1 MTVLSAP
8 AVPSWEAPCPCV
20 PHPRGAVVHPAPD
33 SLPPPPP
40 PQADIDLHDIPQPG
54 AIAWWRSLRLGRV
67 LLYHLPNFLPVAYMH
82 TFIAEVRRR
91 GRGGGSGGEGGGRG
105 TGTGGGDIFTSASF
119 PSVNIVSWLCPP
131 GQDILRVIDYVV
143 SSLSAVEHVELRVS
157 ADLSWA
163 PILER
168 LGELRG
174 LRSLQLSPCF
184 SRMNDDVELPS
195 GQHLAAICARMKV
208 CRPPARPG
216 SVRSTGPPGLP
227 GALGSLARVDERL
240 LV

>member
-1 MTVLSAP
+1 M
-8 AVPSWEAPCPCV
+8 
-20 PHPRGAVVHPAPD
+20 
-33 SLPPPPP
+33 
-40 PQADIDLHDIPQPG
+40 
-54 AIAWWRSLRLGRV
+54 
-67 LLYHLPNFLPVAYMH
+67 
-82 TFIAEVRRR
+82 
-91 GRGGGSGGEGGGRG
+91 
-105 TGTGGGDIFTSASF
+105 
-119 PSVNIVSWLCPP
+119 
-131 GQDILRVIDYVV
+131 
-143 SSLSAVEHVELRVS
+143 EHVELRVS

-227 GALGSLARVDERL
+227 GALGSLAWVHSMKSYKETKKNPRCHPSKSTPLRSRVGALTMVCRAAGVGSAHLPWCQARVPYVECVCRL
-240 LV
+240 TEWPVRL

>member
-1 MTVLSAP
+1 MLLPHCSVRLHLPPRRARSSSPETETPSFPPCAVTLPHTGVCVRLHLSSSTCAELTSNQDTIIELICRHMPRLQVLELP
-8 AVPSWEAPCPCV
+8 D
-20 PHPRGAVVHPAPD
+20 AVVVD
-33 SLPPPPP
+33 SGMEAL
-40 PQADIDLHDIPQPG
+40 QKMTSIRQIQLADIDLHDIPQPG

-82 TFIAEVRRR
+82 TFIAE
-91 GRGGGSGGEGGGRG
+91 
-105 TGTGGGDIFTSASF
+105 
-119 PSVNIVSWLCPP
+119 VNIVSWLCPP

-195 GQHLAAICARMKV
+195 GQHLAAICARMKS
-208 CRPPARPG
+208 C
-216 SVRSTGPPGLP
+216 
-227 GALGSLARVDERL
+227 
-240 LV
+240 